1 MEKDNTQVIE
11 QSAQPVEQ
19 GNVQESTNSSAEVG
33 KLIAD
38 AKKYRSQ
45 RQQLEQ
51 KVTDLEGQINAKE
64 EADMQKNNE
73 WKDLASKY
81 KSERDEY
88 KSLADE
94 GTAIKETV
102 RKSLLDQL
110 SDEDKEFAI
119 DLDTSKLQKFVDRSK
134 KQTVTTNESYS
145 GPMPDTSVNPFMD
158 MTKEQRQSNWT
169 KVLKN
174 YAKK

>member
-73 WKDLASKY
+73 WKDLASNY

-88 KSLADE
+88 KS
-94 GTAIKETV
+94 
-102 RKSLLDQL
+102 
-110 SDEDKEFAI
+110 
-119 DLDTSKLQKFVDRSK
+119 
-134 KQTVTTNESYS
+134 
-145 GPMPDTSVNPFMD
+145 
-158 MTKEQRQSNWT
+158 
-169 KVLKN
+169 
-174 YAKK
+174 